1 MGDSGNA
8 SDYGSRVKI
17 GAQATLAGVSGFEAG
32 FGGAD
37 ASSPSDLASS
47 LDELLNSRRRLLLEV
62 INSIM
67 MVKGVFQFCIDQYLI
82 TVQWNYGWTKTNTI
96 YRNDSTL

>member
-47 LDELLNSRRRLLLEV
+47 LDELLNSLSSWSTSAAARGNQFDYDGERGV
-62 INSIM
+62 SI
-67 MVKGVFQFCIDQYLI
+67 L
-82 TVQWNYGWTKTNTI
+82 
-96 YRNDSTL
+96 YRSVSDYCAMELWMD